1 MEQIKEYKHDVFTID
16 DIVSEE
22 EAQKIINYLEY
33 LADNDILK
41 WNQISF
47 YESWAMGFWKFDPKL
62 VSFGLPIDYFAK
74 LKERIKSAS
83 EKALGQPLVE
93 VSYHAQKWETG
104 AHAGFHSDN
113 SKDGKPTAFERS
125 KFAAFLYLNDS
136 FEGGLLNFEHHPITI
151 KPKIGM
157 LAVFDGGHGN
167 EHEVTVVE
175 SGVRYTIGSFWDK
188 EGMVYSEERIKEM
201 EDELKGTRSEQD
213 EMYKEWNADKEKG
226 IILTPYG
233 KVQKDV

>member
-1 MEQIKEYKHDVFTID
+1 
-16 DIVSEE
+16 
-22 EAQKIINYLEY
+22 
-33 LADNDILK
+33 
-41 WNQISF
+41 
-47 YESWAMGFWKFDPKL
+47 
-62 VSFGLPIDYFAK
+62 
-74 LKERIKSAS
+74 
-83 EKALGQPLVE
+83 
-93 VSYHAQKWETG
+93 
-104 AHAGFHSDN
+104 
-113 SKDGKPTAFERS
+113 
-125 KFAAFLYLNDS
+125 
-136 FEGGLLNFEHHPITI
+136 
-151 KPKIGM
+151 M